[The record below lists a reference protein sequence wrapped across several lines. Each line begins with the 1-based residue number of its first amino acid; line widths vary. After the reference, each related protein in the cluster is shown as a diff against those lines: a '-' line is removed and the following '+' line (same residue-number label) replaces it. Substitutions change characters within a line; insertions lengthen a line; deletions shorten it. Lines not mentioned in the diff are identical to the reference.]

1 MACLHTVQK
10 TVEIGIQ
17 KIVLA
22 TDAAVVI
29 QALSRG
35 CVDRSTASGLI
46 WELKDMIH
54 CNFASNVV
62 VHNPR
67 SCNLVAHSLAAA
79 GAGLSSGIVSV
90 RDSIPN
96 CTQVLVA
103 NDLTSVIE

>member
-1 MACLHTVQK
+1 M
-10 TVEIGIQ
+10 GIQ

-22 TDAAVVI
+22 TGAAVVV

-35 CVDRSTASGLI
+35 CVDRSTTSGLIWEPGLI
-46 WELKDMIH
+46 WELKDLIH
-54 CNFASNVV
+54 CNFVSNVV

-67 SCNLVAHSLAAA
+67 SRNLVVHSLADA

-90 RDSIPN
+90 QNNIPS

-103 NDLTSVIE
+103 NDLASVIE

>member
-1 MACLHTVQK
+1 M
-10 TVEIGIQ
+10 GIQ

-29 QALSRG
+29 R
-35 CVDRSTASGLI
+35 ASGLI
-46 WELKDMIH
+46 WELKDLIH

-62 VHNPR
+62 HNPR
-67 SCNLVAHSLAAA
+67 SYNLVAHSLVVA

-96 CTQVLVA
+96 CTQVPEA
-103 NDLTSVIE
+103 NDLASVIE